1 MTGIER
7 LYQTFTTLK
16 KRREKALITYL
27 VAGDPDLKATARQIE
42 VMAQAGADIIEV
54 GIPFSDPSADG
65 PVIQRASA
73 RALSQGTQL
82 AAVLQV
88 VSEVR
93 QRVTIPLIFMSYY
106 NPILQYGLTRF
117 CQDAAQA
124 GVDGVIIPDLP
135 VEEAGPLA
143 AVAST
148 KGLAVIP
155 LAAPTSTK
163 QRLAKIASLAQGFI
177 YCVTVTGITGTKQV
191 VTGEIAG
198 LARQIKE
205 FTELPVVA
213 GFGIATP
220 EQAAAVAQHCDGVV
234 VGSALV
240 RLIEELGENSPQ
252 AVADL
257 TRQLKEALV
266 VENIGTPG

>member
-7 LYQTFTTLK
+7 LNQTFATLI

-27 VAGDPDLKATARQIE
+27 VAGDPDLKTTAKHIE
-42 VMAQAGADIIEV
+42 AMAQAGADVIELGV
-54 GIPFSDPSADG
+54 PFSDPSADG

-73 RALSQGTQL
+73 RALSKGTHL
-82 AAVLQV
+82 ADILRM
-88 VSEVR
+88 VSEAR
-93 QRVTIPLIFMSYY
+93 QRVALPLIFMSYY

-143 AVAST
+143 AAASL
-148 KGLAVIP
+148 KGLAIIP
-155 LAAPTSTK
+155 LAAPTSTR
-163 QRLAKIASLAQGFI
+163 QRLAKIAALAQGFI

-191 VTGEIAG
+191 VTGEITG

-205 FTELPVVA
+205 LTELPVVA

-220 EQAAAVAQHCDGVV
+220 EQAVAVAQHCDGVV

-240 RLIEELGENSPQ
+240 RLVEELGENSPR

-257 TRQLKEALV
+257 TRQLKEALAM
-266 VENIGTPG
+266 ENIGMPG